1 MNRSERA
8 QEMLG
13 HMAAQEQSGQSR
25 KRYCELH
32 GVELHVLNY
41 WCARARKRASMA
53 TGFAAVEVTTDAHME
68 LHYPNGVR
76 LLLPAGTALVQVA
89 ACIRLY

>member
-1 MNRSERA
+1 
-8 QEMLG
+8 MLT

-25 KRYCELH
+25 KSYCGLH
-32 GVELHVLNY
+32 GVNLHVLNY
-41 WCARARKRASMA
+41 WCAKVKRAGAA
-53 TGFAAVEVTTDAHME
+53 TGFSAVEVTTDAYME

-76 LLLPAGTALVQVA
+76 LVLPAGTALQQVA